1 MTHRGGHGG
10 QSRVYRRS
18 QSLGDGFPP
27 GSTGRGRGHSKGQS
41 RKEISPSQ
49 NGVGKKVLDDIELL
63 NTEALVQEVSV
74 YILDTDWIKIQTVIS
89 IW

>member
-18 QSLGDGFPP
+18 QSLGGFAP
-27 GSTGRGRGHSKGQS
+27 GTGRGRGHSKSQS
-41 RKEISPSQ
+41 RKELSPSQ

-63 NTEALVQEVSV
+63 NTEALVKEVS
-74 YILDTDWIKIQTVIS
+74 I
-89 IW
+89 

>member
-1 MTHRGGHGG
+1 MTHQGGHGG

-18 QSLGDGFPP
+18 QSLGG
-27 GSTGRGRGHSKGQS
+27 GGGRGRGHSKSQS
-41 RKEISPSQ
+41 RKEVSPSQ

-63 NTEALVQEVSV
+63 NTEALVQEVSL
-74 YILDTDWIKIQTVIS
+74 YILETDWIKIQTAIIS